1 MATGISTTKIA
12 VSMLKAQLGQQE
24 RLEQLVKMVLLQ
36 KLVIMATGGLVI
48 LIPDTALKEQPEQL
62 VLKVIQVQQE
72 RLGFKVVQEM
82 MVRPELQEILVLRV
96 RPDLKDLKVSE
107 DLLDL
112 PVLKVI
118 RVRLVLRETLAQP
131 IHLVMDNGQEMLQES

>member
-1 MATGISTTKIA
+1 MVILL
-12 VSMLKAQLGQQE
+12 MLDL
-24 RLEQLVKMVLLQ
+24 MV
-36 KLVIMATGGLVI
+36 TGGLVI
-48 LIPDTALKEQPEQL
+48 LIPDTALKEQPEQPEQL

-96 RPDLKDLKVSE
+96 RPDLKVSK

-112 PVLKVI
+112 PVVLKVL

>member
-1 MATGISTTKIA
+1 
-12 VSMLKAQLGQQE
+12 MLDL
-24 RLEQLVKMVLLQ
+24 MV
-36 KLVIMATGGLVI
+36 TGGLVI
-48 LIPDTALKEQPEQL
+48 LIPDTALKEQPERLAQL

-82 MVRPELQEILVLRV
+82 MVRPELQEILV
-96 RPDLKDLKVSE
+96 
-107 DLLDL
+107 
-112 PVLKVI
+112 I

>member
-1 MATGISTTKIA
+1 MVILLMLDLMVTG
-12 VSMLKAQLGQQE
+12 
-24 RLEQLVKMVLLQ
+24 R
-36 KLVIMATGGLVI
+36 LVI
-48 LIPDTALKEQPEQL
+48 LIPDTALKEQPEQPEQL

-82 MVRPELQEILVLRV
+82 MVRP
-96 RPDLKDLKVSE
+96 DLKVSK

-112 PVLKVI
+112 PVVLKVL

>member
-1 MATGISTTKIA
+1 MI
-12 VSMLKAQLGQQE
+12 LDQLFINVILVQQD
-24 RLEQLVKMVLLQ
+24 R
-36 KLVIMATGGLVI
+36 LVI
-48 LIPDTALKEQPEQL
+48 K
-62 VLKVIQVQQE
+62 
-72 RLGFKVVQEM
+72 FVQEM

-96 RPDLKDLKVSE
+96 RPDLKDLKDLKVSK

-112 PVLKVI
+112 PVVLKVI

>member
-1 MATGISTTKIA
+1 MVILLMLDLMVTG
-12 VSMLKAQLGQQE
+12 V
-24 RLEQLVKMVLLQ
+24 
-36 KLVIMATGGLVI
+36 LVI
-48 LIPDTALKEQPEQL
+48 LIPDTALKEQPEQPEQL

>member
-1 MATGISTTKIA
+1 M
-12 VSMLKAQLGQQE
+12 
-24 RLEQLVKMVLLQ
+24 QLVKMVILLM
-36 KLVIMATGGLVI
+36 LDLMVTGGLVI

-82 MVRPELQEILVLRV
+82 MLRPELQEILVLRV
-96 RPDLKDLKVSE
+96 LR
-107 DLLDL
+107 
-112 PVLKVI
+112 
-118 RVRLVLRETLAQP
+118 VLRETLAQP

>member
-1 MATGISTTKIA
+1 MVILL
-12 VSMLKAQLGQQE
+12 MLDL
-24 RLEQLVKMVLLQ
+24 MV
-36 KLVIMATGGLVI
+36 TGGLVI
-48 LIPDTALKEQPEQL
+48 LIPDTALKEQPEQPEQL

-96 RPDLKDLKVSE
+96 RPDLKDLKDLKVSE